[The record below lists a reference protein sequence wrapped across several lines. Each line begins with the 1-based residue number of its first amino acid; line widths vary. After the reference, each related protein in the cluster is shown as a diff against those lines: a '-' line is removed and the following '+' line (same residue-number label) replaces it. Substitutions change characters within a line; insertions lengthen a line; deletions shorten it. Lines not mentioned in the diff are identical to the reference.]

1 METKKIIV
9 DDEEVE
15 IYSEITD
22 EEMEDNRDIFKRD
35 KSLEDTIK
43 IDVIKEKTNNG
54 DINGWC
60 KRNRKIST
68 YY

>member
-1 METKKIIV
+1 MWYSYSRGEIYMETKEIIV

-22 EEMEDNRDIFKRD
+22 DEMEDNRDIFKTD

-54 DINGWC
+54 DING
-60 KRNRKIST
+60 
-68 YY
+68 

>member
-1 METKKIIV
+1 MWYSYSRGEIYMETKKIIV

-54 DINGWC
+54 DING
-60 KRNRKIST
+60 
-68 YY
+68 

>member
-54 DINGWC
+54 DING
-60 KRNRKIST
+60 
-68 YY
+68 

>member
-1 METKKIIV
+1 MWYSDSRGEIYMETKKIIV

-54 DINGWC
+54 DING
-60 KRNRKIST
+60 
-68 YY
+68 